1 VVEEDRELRLRY
13 AFALSRPGYDVD
25 VAEDG
30 AAGWEALRA
39 KNYHLVITENDLPKL
54 TGVDLVKRLRAA
66 RMPVPMVMA
75 AGKLPTDELAQNPP
89 LRAAATLAMPFPVES
104 LLAAVRKILSTPDDP
119 REPNKPPPQ

>member
-1 VVEEDRELRLRY
+1 
-13 AFALSRPGYDVD
+13 
-25 VAEDG
+25 
-30 AAGWEALRA
+30 
-39 KNYHLVITENDLPKL
+39 VITENDLPKL

-75 AGKLPTDELAQNPP
+75 AGKLPTDELARNPP

-119 REPNKPPPQ
+119 RPK